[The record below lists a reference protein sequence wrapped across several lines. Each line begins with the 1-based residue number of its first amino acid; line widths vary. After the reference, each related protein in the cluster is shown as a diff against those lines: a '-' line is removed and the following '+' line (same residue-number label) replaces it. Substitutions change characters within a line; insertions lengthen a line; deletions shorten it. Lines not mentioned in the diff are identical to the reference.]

1 MTEVSLGSI
10 LDHLR
15 VLVAADSS
23 NPATQVNPSHRA
35 VTHAAHVLERAGFS
49 VSIDDLGSGCVNL
62 LAVRG
67 DADVHTGTLFNCHL
81 DTVMVNPNWTRDP
94 FTLAVEGDGD
104 DAKAFGL
111 GACDI
116 KGAAACLLAV
126 AEATDEPMAILFTT
140 DEEGGK
146 GVCVTSFLESW
157 GERWSRVVVAEPTG
171 AHAVLQH
178 RGFASFEITFSG
190 KPGHTSGA
198 NVAAD
203 SAVHKAARWM
213 NAALD
218 LAEPGGV
225 LDGSRFNIGIVS
237 GGVASNVVASETI
250 VRFGFRPEPDA
261 DAESLM
267 NERVAALRSVL
278 PLDESAVWTDRF
290 LAPPLILDDAM
301 AKMVS
306 AWGLVEGPGVDF
318 WTEAALF
325 AAGTDRV
332 YGLPAMVLGPGHIS
346 QAHTADEFVDVS
358 QLLACA
364 NAYASIVMADGVRC
378 ENGSGA
384 VSIKGKS
391 HVS

>member
-1 MTEVSLGSI
+1 MTEVPLGSI

-23 NPATQVNPSHRA
+23 DPATQVNPSHRA
-35 VTHAAHVLERAGFS
+35 VMHVSHVLEEAEFS
-49 VSIDDLGSGCVNL
+49 VSTDDLGGGCVNL

-81 DTVMVNPNWTRDP
+81 DTVKVNPNWTRDP

-104 DAKAFGL
+104 DTKAFGL

-126 AEATDEPMAILFTT
+126 AEATDQPMAILFTT
-140 DEEGGK
+140 DEESGK
-146 GVCVTSFLESW
+146 GVCVTSFLKSW

-171 AHAVLQH
+171 ARAVLQH
-178 RGFASFEITFSG
+178 RGFASFEIAFSG
-190 KPGHTSGA
+190 TPGHTSRANGA
-198 NVAAD
+198 AG

-225 LDGSRFNIGIVS
+225 LDGSRFNIGIVN
-237 GGVASNVVASETI
+237 GGVASNVVASETK

-261 DAESLM
+261 DAASLM
-267 NERVAALRSVL
+267 NERVAALRALL
-278 PLDESAVWTDRF
+278 PLDGSAVWTDRF
-290 LAPPLILDDAM
+290 LAPPLSSDDAM
-301 AKMVS
+301 ADAVS
-306 AWGLVEGPGVDF
+306 AWGLEEGPNVDF

-332 YGLPAMVLGPGHIS
+332 YGLPAMVLGPGDIA
-346 QAHTADEFVDVS
+346 QAHTADEFVYVS
-358 QLLACA
+358 QLRACA
-364 NAYASIVMADGVRC
+364 IAYELIVRADGVRC

-384 VSIKGKS
+384 VSIKGES
-391 HVS
+391 YVS